1 MNIEKINFTID
12 SNDFNALKIKIFF
25 VADPCH
31 HYLNLSEAN
40 RNTNHQTPPSE
51 PTLCDSRLPKGWY
64 RFVGDA
70 GTKMQT
76 TPVPRDRCGTV
87 KSGWL
92 ETAHPSVE
100 DGKVRQ
106 NVCFGSLSTDCGGG
120 RSIFVKNC
128 GLYIRTSGAS
138 RLSKALLWDR
148 RKVKHKTSQ
157 DKKIHN

>member
-31 HYLNLSEAN
+31 HYSNLSEAN
-40 RNTNHQTPPSE
+40 RNTNHQTPQPE
-51 PTLCDSRLPKGWY
+51 PTLCDSQLPKGWY

-100 DGKVRQ
+100 DGKVRR
-106 NVCFGSLSTDCGGG
+106 NVCFGSLSTDCGDG

-128 GLYIRTSGAS
+128 GLYYIYE
-138 RLSKALLWDR
+138 LLAPQGCPKRFCGTDE
-148 RKVKHKTSQ
+148 K
-157 DKKIHN
+157 